1 MKKFISSPHIIKSIS
16 ELHRLFALP
25 KPDHPLISIIDFASI
40 SFQHSEVWKHFA
52 NDFYCIVIKNG
63 VNGKFR
69 YGQRD
74 YDFEEG
80 MLSFT
85 KPKQVFSVT
94 KVANDPVTG
103 YMLVFKTDLIRH
115 YSLGKVINDYGF
127 FSYSVAEAL
136 HLSEKE
142 EAIISSL
149 MQQMQQEL
157 KNNIDHYSQDVI
169 VSHLELLLNYANR
182 FYNRQFITRKTI
194 SHDLLSRLEQILT
207 DYFNNLH
214 PTVAGLPTVQ
224 HLSQELNV
232 SPNYLS
238 DMLRNLTGQ
247 NTQQLI
253 HQHLIDKAREL
264 LTTSDLSIS
273 EIAYHLGFEYT
284 QSFSKLF
291 KKNTRQTPLEYR
303 QSFN

>member
-1 MKKFISSPHIIKSIS
+1 MISSIS

-25 KPDHPLISIIDFASI
+25 KPDHPSISIIDFASI
-40 SFQHSEVWKHFA
+40 SFRHSDVWKHFA
-52 NDFYCIVIKNG
+52 NDFYCIVIKKG
-63 VNGKFR
+63 VNGKFK

-74 YDFEEG
+74 YDFDEG
-80 MLSFT
+80 MMSFT
-85 KPKQVFSVT
+85 KPRQVFSVT
-94 KVANDPVTG
+94 QVSDDPVTG

-115 YSLGKVINDYGF
+115 HSLGKVINDYGF

-142 EAIISSL
+142 DAIILSL

-157 KNNIDHYSQDVI
+157 KTNIDHYSQDVI
-169 VSHLELLLNYANR
+169 VSHLDLLMNYANR
-182 FYNRQFITRKTI
+182 FYNRQFITRKAVG
-194 SHDLLSRLEQILT
+194 SDLLTQLENLLS
-207 DYFNNLH
+207 DYFN
-214 PTVAGLPTVQ
+214 TEKSSISGLPTVQ
-224 HLSQELNV
+224 YLSQQLNV

-238 DMLRNLTGQ
+238 DTLRNLTGQ

-253 HQHLIDKAREL
+253 HQHLIEKAKEL
-264 LTTSDLSIS
+264 LTTSGLSIS
-273 EIAYHLGFEYT
+273 EIAYELGFEYS

>member
-25 KPDHPLISIIDFASI
+25 KPDNPLISVIDFALI
-40 SFQHSEVWKHFA
+40 SFRHSEIWKHFA
-52 NDFYCIVIKNG
+52 NDFYCIVIKKG
-63 VNGKFR
+63 ANGKFR
-69 YGQRD
+69 YGQRN
-74 YDFEEG
+74 YDFDEG
-80 MLSFT
+80 MMSFT
-85 KPKQVFSVT
+85 KPRQVFSVT
-94 KVANDPVTG
+94 QVSNDPVTG

-136 HLSEKE
+136 HLSDKE
-142 EAIISSL
+142 DAIISSL

-157 KNNIDHYSQDVI
+157 KNNIDGYSQDVI
-169 VSHLELLLNYANR
+169 VSHLDLLLNYANR
-182 FYNRQFITRKTI
+182 FYNRQFITRKTVNN
-194 SHDLLSRLEQILT
+194 DLLSRLERVLT
-207 DYFNNLH
+207 GCFNKEH
-214 PTVAGLPTVQ
+214 MPVTGLPTVQ
-224 HLSQELNV
+224 YLSGELNI

-238 DMLRNLTGQ
+238 DMLRSLTGQ

-253 HQHLIDKAREL
+253 HQHLIEKAKEL
-264 LTTSDLSIS
+264 LTTSNLSIS
-273 EIAYHLGFEYT
+273 EVAYQLGFEYS